1 MNKKELIETS
11 KKVLE
16 NLKDKKM
23 IIKSS
28 YEKINNELNN
38 DNLGRIDK
46 YKNIFKKLNIMKF
59 EKINNLSTLNKYIKE
74 KKLNFIKNINKIKSR
89 LDLTPD
95 LTYKKKEEIN
105 LIINRLNDKTI
116 NSLLEKDINIDVS
129 IIKYILGKLDYLNK
143 NFFFKKNNISVP
155 INDKSIDIFNTLVAD
170 HHIYRAKGSDQKL
183 VAIIAGSDSIHIY
196 SSNKI
201 IPSYKHQR
209 GSFFNHFIKDE
220 YNILDLYKYQVFS
233 QKNINDNLIKK
244 EDNIY
249 ILRECFINTIINFN
263 HFSEEQINNIKI
275 KYFSNFKDISLT
287 DIKKLCI
294 EYKINIKMSY
304 PKKDN
309 NNKDRIIE
317 YIGDENNHIL
327 FRVGLVNN
335 HFFINEK
342 TIYTKYFIMNM
353 DKLKDV
359 NNNINIFKSYQKN
372 NKTYYYYDTV
382 DENKISSYELIK
394 YLYNNKDK
402 FLTLINYENSKKL
415 KLTNNLKDFV
425 NVEYNNLNYDNK
437 KNTKKFNNK
446 EFNDKIKI
454 IIYADTE
461 ACFNQDNNH
470 IPYIINFKIDD
481 IHINACGYNCIKE
494 GFNLLNQYLYEK
506 YDNIDD
512 YNIIIYFH
520 NMNYDIRFIYNVLYN
535 RNMILKD
542 NKIISHIG
550 TSFYNKVNYSYNF
563 KDSYLLISSP
573 LKKFNE
579 MFKLGNVIKEIMP
592 YTLYTT
598 QNIDKIYLNINYVL
612 ENFIKDDEKEHF
624 LNNIKRW
631 DCYNLHN
638 NEEYNIIKYSLEYCK
653 IDCDVLQGGMDTF
666 NSWFKKSES
675 DNINFINIHNFLT
688 LPSLA
693 YEILINWGCF
703 DNVKLLSGVPSNFI
717 SKCIIGGRTMTMNN
731 NKIKCSMEND
741 KYVEEHIINE
751 KINQIVGIEKYKKS
765 NIIKN
770 NIKNKCYTKTYNN
783 QKKILDLDCIS
794 LYPSSMYDLKGF
806 LKGSPKILQDN
817 NLNMNFLNSVDGYFI
832 EILIKKVNIKLNFPL
847 QCVSDDKKTK
857 QFINDLENKK
867 IIIDKIGLEELIKYQ
882 NIEFDI
888 IRGYYFNEGY
898 NNKIKECIEFLF
910 NMRVKLKKDK
920 NPAEVIY
927 KLIMNS
933 SYGKTILKPINKDT
947 ILLNSKKK
955 LDNYISNNFEF
966 IDKIIKISD
975 NGKYIVSINKHIND
989 HFNCPQV
996 GVSILS
1002 NSKKIMNKVFN
1013 IASKNNINIFYQ
1025 DTDSLHIY
1033 EDDLNNLIKKY
1044 EQNGD
1049 ILVGKNML
1057 NFHSDF
1063 QLKGAEKNIHS
1074 LKSIFLGK
1082 KCYINYLYGENDDD
1096 KKIYGYHMRMKGV
1109 SNEAILDL
1117 CKKMNNINNKN
1128 YKIRM
1133 DLGLKYEEFYYFLD
1147 ENYKINPFD
1156 LYHILY
1162 NNEELEFDL
1171 LASGNKVRFEMK
1183 LGNSTS
1189 NKLEFSRKIKFVNCF
1204 MVDDENDY

>member
-1 MNKKELIETS
+1 MNKLEIIEAS

-16 NLKDKKM
+16 NLNEKKL
-23 IIKSS
+23 INKSS
-28 YEKINNELNN
+28 FNKIRNDLFNEKV
-38 DNLGRIDK
+38 GRIDK
-46 YKNIFKKLNIMKF
+46 YKNIYTKLNIMKY
-59 EKINNLSTLNKYIKE
+59 EKINNLTSLNKHIKDKKIKFIENLE
-74 KKLNFIKNINKIKSR
+74 KVKKSNENGQILDKKVIKNINETVNK
-89 LDLTPD
+89 
-95 LTYKKKEEIN
+95 
-105 LIINRLNDKTI
+105 LNEKTI
-116 NSLLEKDINIDVS
+116 DSKLENINID
-129 IIKYILGKLDYLNK
+129 INKFKYILSKLD
-143 NFFFKKNNISVP
+143 F
-155 INDKSIDIFNTLVAD
+155 
-170 HHIYRAKGSDQKL
+170 
-183 VAIIAGSDSIHIY
+183 
-196 SSNKI
+196 SNKI
-201 IPSYKHQR
+201 FFLKNGNKSIPIKSNSFNLFNNILSSDESNSSDEELLDQVVSNNNIIISSHNKITPSYNHKR
-209 GSFFNHFIKDE
+209 GSFFDHFIKDE
-220 YNILDLYKYQVFS
+220 YDNLDLYKYQVFS

-244 EDNIY
+244 ENNIY

-263 HFSEEQINNIKI
+263 HFSEEQINSIKL

-287 DIKKLCI
+287 DINKLCI
-294 EYKINIKMSY
+294 EYKINIQMSY
-304 PKKDN
+304 TKKDN
-309 NNKDRIIE
+309 NKDQIKE
-317 YIGDENNHIL
+317 YIGDESNHIY
-327 FRVGLVNN
+327 FKVGLVNN

-342 TIYTKYFIMNM
+342 TIYTKYYIMNI

-359 NNNINIFKSYQKN
+359 DNNINIFKSYQKN
-372 NKTYYYYDTV
+372 NKTYYYYDSV
-382 DENKISSYELIK
+382 DENKISSYHLIK

-402 FLTLINYENSKKL
+402 FLTLINYENSQNL

-425 NVEYNNLNYDNK
+425 DVEYTNLNYDIK
-437 KNTKKFNNK
+437 KNTKNFNNK
-446 EFNDKIKI
+446 EIDEKEKI

-461 ACFNQDNNH
+461 ACFNDDNNH

-481 IHINACGYNCIKE
+481 IHINACGYNCIKQ
-494 GFNLLNQYLYEK
+494 GFNKLNEYLFNK
-506 YDNIDD
+506 YNNNIND

-520 NMNYDIRFIYNVLYN
+520 NMNYDIRFIYNVLN
-535 RNMILKD
+535 NKNMILKD
-542 NKIISHIG
+542 NKIISHNG
-550 TSFYNKVNYSYNF
+550 TFFYNNINYSYNF

-592 YTLYTT
+592 YNLYTT
-598 QNIDKIYLNINYVL
+598 QNIDKIFLNINYVL
-612 ENFIKDDEKEHF
+612 ENFIKYDEKEHF
-624 LNNIKRW
+624 LNNIKIW
-631 DCYNLHN
+631 NCYNKN
-638 NEEYNIIKYSLEYCK
+638 NIEEYNIIKYSLEYCK
-653 IDCDVLQGGMDTF
+653 IDCDILQSGMDTF

-675 DNINFINIHNFLT
+675 ENINFIDIHNFLT

-703 DNVKLLSGVPSNFI
+703 DGVKLLSGVPSIFI
-717 SKCIIGGRTMTMNN
+717 SKCIIGGRTMVMNN

-741 KYVEEHIINE
+741 KYVEEHIIND
-751 KINQIVGIEKYKKS
+751 KINEIIGIDKYKKS

-783 QKKILDLDCIS
+783 QKKILDFDAVS
-794 LYPSSMYDLKGF
+794 LYPSAMFDLQGF
-806 LKGSPKILQDN
+806 LIGNPKILEDN
-817 NLNMNFLNSVDGYFI
+817 NLNMNFLNSIDGYFI

-857 QFINDLENKK
+857 QFINNLENEK

-910 NMRVKLKKDK
+910 NMRLKLKKEK

-947 ILLNSKKK
+947 ILLNSKDK
-955 LDNYISNNFEF
+955 LKNFISNNFEF
-966 IDKIIKISD
+966 IEKIIKISD
-975 NGKYIVSINKHIND
+975 NDKYIVSINKHINN
-989 HFNCPQV
+989 HYNCPQV

-1033 EDDLNNLIKKY
+1033 EDELNDLIKKY
-1044 EQNGD
+1044 EENGD

-1063 QLKGAEKNIHS
+1063 SLKGAEKNIHS

-1082 KCYINYLYGENDDD
+1082 KCYINYLCGDDNEN

-1109 SNEAILDL
+1109 STEAIFDL
-1117 CKKMNNINNKN
+1117 CNKMNNINNNN
-1128 YKIRM
+1128 YNIRM
-1133 DLGLKYEEFYYFLD
+1133 NLGLKYKEFYYFLD

-1171 LASGNKVRFEMK
+1171 LASGNKVRFDMK
-1183 LGNSTS
+1183 LGNITS
-1189 NKLEFSRKIKFVNCF
+1189 NKLEFSRKIKFVNCII
-1204 MVDDENDY
+1204 DDENIN